1 MYEMMF
7 YEQNTYFSLLSIYES
22 NDFPAF
28 FKFEGYTAYSNTF
41 ELVRKT
47 VEHRHI
53 ESDMYMLVFRKNYSY
68 AVPYIKDE
76 FLRVIIETRN

>member
-1 MYEMMF
+1 MYEIMF

-22 NDFPAF
+22 NDFSAF
-28 FKFEGYTAYSNTF
+28 FKFEGYTAYPNPF

-47 VEHRHI
+47 VEHRNI
-53 ESDMYMLVFRKNYSY
+53 ESDMYILVFRTNYSY
-68 AVPYIKDE
+68 PIPYIKDE